1 MNRSTATAAVAARY
15 EERPAI
21 PAPEPDMT
29 PDRLVQRAESMCAVL
44 RERQPECEAAGCLPA
59 QTNREFDAA
68 GFYRTIQPRYFG
80 GYEFDLP
87 SFMRVIMAV
96 SRGCSESGWVLAL
109 IAGHPNLVARLPV
122 KGQREA
128 YGETG
133 EFRGPGVAMATGTAI
148 AVAGGYQV
156 KGTWDYGSGCDAG
169 THFLGMALLIS
180 PDSPHPLGTL
190 WVLFDRDQ
198 YEIVDNWSVFGMQGT
213 GSRRVV
219 VKELFVPAHRVT
231 PWADAHGS
239 MIVPPPDR
247 TVYTSPLYYGKH
259 VPALISELASVAVGA
274 ARGALDEYEET
285 LRRKRRTFPP
295 FDTLFEL
302 PEFQQHFGEAQSL
315 IDTAEA
321 ALLRMGTNFMEHAR
335 RAFQDDVPFSDE
347 TERRLLM
354 IEQQC
359 VRLAWEAVEL
369 MFRTAGSASAGKSSR
384 LGRYFRNMA
393 VIRTHITLQI
403 EHTSINAARLHFG
416 SLPLGPF

>member
-1 MNRSTATAAVAARY
+1 MNRSTALAAVAAPY

-21 PAPEPDMT
+21 PAPEPELT
-29 PDRLVQRAESMCAVL
+29 PDQLVHRAESMRAVL
-44 RERQPECEAAGCLPA
+44 RERQMECESTGCLPA
-59 QTNREFDAA
+59 ETNRDFDAA
-68 GFYRTIQPRYFG
+68 GFYRTIQPRHFG

-87 SFMRVIMAV
+87 TFMRVIMAV
-96 SRGCSESGWVLAL
+96 SRGCSESGWALAL

-122 KGQREA
+122 EGQREA

-133 EFRGPGVAMATGTAI
+133 EFRGPGVAMATGTAV
-148 AVAGGYQV
+148 AVDGGYQV
-156 KGTWDYGSGCDAG
+156 KGVWDYASGCDAG
-169 THFLGMALLIS
+169 THFLGIALLLS
-180 PDSPHPLGTL
+180 PDSPHPIGTM
-190 WVLFDRDQ
+190 WVLFNCDQ

-219 VKELFVPAHRVT
+219 VKECFIPAHRTT
-231 PWADAHGS
+231 PWTGAHGE
-239 MIVPPPDR
+239 MVVPPPDR
-247 TVYTSPLYYGKH
+247 SVFRSPLYYGKH
-259 VPALISELASVAVGA
+259 VPVLISELASVAVGA

-295 FDTLFEL
+295 FDTLCEL

-315 IDTAEA
+315 VDTAEA
-321 ALLRMGTNFMEHAR
+321 ALLRLGSDFMEHAR
-335 RAFQDDVPFSDE
+335 RTFEDGVPFSDE

-359 VRLAWEAVEL
+359 ARLAWEAVEL

-403 EHTSINAARLHFG
+403 HHTSINVGRLRFG
-416 SLPLGPF
+416 SSPLGPF